1 MERSIAEK
9 RRIGIFGGTFDPP
22 HIGHQILAMEAY
34 DELKLDKL
42 FWVLAPEPPHKIGKT
57 ITPTHIR
64 IEMVRAAIQYDEIF
78 ELSFVDIDRKGP
90 HFVLDTLKI
99 FRQLFPIDIL
109 IFLIGGDSL
118 HDLPNWH
125 QPKEF
130 INACDNL
137 GVMHRPG
144 EKIDLVELEKKIQ
157 GISQKI
163 EFIEAPLLE
172 ISSNQIRT
180 LVAAGKPFQ
189 YYLPHEVYNIILK
202 NNLYRENASNPG
214 SYE

>member
-1 MERSIAEK
+1 MKENR

-42 FWVLAPEPPHKIGKT
+42 FWVLAPHPPHKIGKRL
-57 ITPTHIR
+57 TPLEIR
-64 IEMVRAAIQYDEIF
+64 IEMVEAAIQYDRIF
-78 ELSFVDIDRKGP
+78 ELSYVDIDRPGP
-90 HFVLDTLKI
+90 HYVLDTVKI
-99 FRQLFPIDIL
+99 FRQQYPEDEL

-118 HDLPNWH
+118 HDLPGWH
-125 QPKEF
+125 QPQEF
-130 INACDNL
+130 IAACDKI

-144 EKIDLVELEKKIQ
+144 EKIDLVELERQLPALTEKLEI
-157 GISQKI
+157 
-163 EFIEAPLLE
+163 IEAPLLE
-172 ISSNQIRT
+172 ISSNQIRK

-202 NNLYRENASNPG
+202 NRLYLDDSLGPSSDE
-214 SYE
+214 ET